1 MDHSVNRH
9 YINGA
14 FVEGDNFRDV
24 LNPATG
30 EVLAQ
35 VPMADTDLVDQA
47 VAAARAAQ
55 KEWAKVPAVERAA
68 YLFPLAKLIREHA
81 DFLADT
87 LVKEQGKVRGLAM
100 VEVMFT
106 ADYLEYMA
114 GWARRIKG
122 EVIESD
128 SKGER
133 ILMIRKP
140 LGVVAGILPW
150 NFPFFLIARKFAPAM
165 VAGNTCVIKPSTDTP
180 LNCFR
185 FTELL
190 DQIDLPKGVFNMFTA
205 PGAVGGEH
213 LAGHPDVDLVSMTG
227 SVPVGAK
234 IMEAASKNV
243 TKVNLELGGK
253 APAIVHKDA
262 DLELA
267 ATAIFNSRVIN
278 SGQVCNCAE
287 RVYVHEDVAEA
298 FTKLITEKMKGTKF
312 GDPSQTDDLDM
323 GPLINPG
330 AVESMEKI
338 VARAVEQGGEVVLG
352 GKRVD
357 GPGAFFE
364 PTVIVGVKQDADII
378 QEETFGPI
386 LPIITYS
393 DFDDAIAMANDS
405 EFGLTSSLYTKDLD
419 VAMKGIREIDFGE
432 TYINRHNFEAMQGFH
447 AGTRKSGIGGADG
460 EHGFYENTRTQ
471 VVYIQSHEGV

>member
-68 YLFPLAKLIREHA
+68 YLFPLAKLIRENA

-87 LVKEQGKVRGLAM
+87 LVKEQGKVQALAM
-100 VEVMFT
+100 IEVMFT

-190 DQIDLPKGVFNMFTA
+190 DQIGLPKGVFNMFTA

-287 RVYVHEDVAEA
+287 RVYVHEDVAEE

-312 GDPSQTDDLDM
+312 GDPSETADLDM

-330 AVESMEKI
+330 AVDSMEKI

>member
-14 FVEGDNFRDV
+14 FVEGGNFRDV

-35 VPMADTDLVDQA
+35 VPMADTALVDQA
-47 VAAARAAQ
+47 VGAARAAQ
-55 KEWAKVPAVERAA
+55 KAWAKVPAVERAA
-68 YLFPLAKLIREHA
+68 YLFPLADLIREHA

-298 FTKLITEKMKGTKF
+298 FTALITEKMKGTKV

-330 AVESMEKI
+330 AVDSMEKI

-364 PTVIVGVKQDADII
+364 PTVIVGVKQDSDII

-393 DFDDAIAMANDS
+393 DFDEAIAMANDS
-405 EFGLTSSLYTKDLD
+405 DFGLTSSLYTKDLD

>member
-1 MDHSVNRH
+1 M
-9 YINGA
+9 
-14 FVEGDNFRDV
+14 
-24 LNPATG
+24 
-30 EVLAQ
+30 
-35 VPMADTDLVDQA
+35 
-47 VAAARAAQ
+47 
-55 KEWAKVPAVERAA
+55 
-68 YLFPLAKLIREHA
+68 
-81 DFLADT
+81 
-87 LVKEQGKVRGLAM
+87 
-100 VEVMFT
+100 
-106 ADYLEYMA
+106 
-114 GWARRIKG
+114 
-122 EVIESD
+122 
-128 SKGER
+128 
-133 ILMIRKP
+133 
-140 LGVVAGILPW
+140 
-150 NFPFFLIARKFAPAM
+150 
-165 VAGNTCVIKPSTDTP
+165 
-180 LNCFR
+180 
-185 FTELL
+185 
-190 DQIDLPKGVFNMFTA
+190 
-205 PGAVGGEH
+205 
-213 LAGHPDVDLVSMTG
+213 
-227 SVPVGAK
+227 
-234 IMEAASKNV
+234 
-243 TKVNLELGGK
+243 NLELGGK

-298 FTKLITEKMKGTKF
+298 FTTLITEKMKGTKV

-330 AVESMEKI
+330 AVDSMEKI

-364 PTVIVGVKQDADII
+364 PTVIVGVKQDSDII

-393 DFDDAIAMANDS
+393 DFDEAIAMANDS
-405 EFGLTSSLYTKDLD
+405 DFGLTSSLYTKDLD

>member
-1 MDHSVNRH
+1 MDHTSNRH
-9 YINGA
+9 YINGT
-14 FVEGDNFRDV
+14 FIEGSNFREV
-24 LNPATG
+24 SNPATG
-30 EVLAQ
+30 EVIAQ
-35 VPMADTDLVDQA
+35 VPMADTALVDDA
-47 VAAARAAQ
+47 VAAARGAQ
-55 KEWAKVPAVERAA
+55 PAWAKLPAVERAQF
-68 YLFPLAKLIREHA
+68 LFPLAKLIREHA

-100 VEVMFT
+100 VEVQFT

-133 ILMIRKP
+133 ILLIRKP

-185 FTELL
+185 FSELL
-190 DQIDLPKGVFNMFTA
+190 DKIGLPPGVFNMFTA

-213 LAGHPDVDLVSMTG
+213 LAGHPGVDLVSMTG

-234 IMEAASKNV
+234 IMAAASKHV

-287 RVYVHEDVAEA
+287 RVYVHDDVAEA
-298 FTKLITEKMKGTKF
+298 FTKLIVAKMEGTRF
-312 GDPSQTDDLDM
+312 GDPSKTDDLDM

-330 AVESMEKI
+330 AVDSMEAI
-338 VARAVEQGGEVVLG
+338 VAKAVEQGGTVLCG

-364 PTVIVGVKQDADII
+364 PTVITGVSQDAAII

-393 DFDDAIAMANDS
+393 DIDEAIAMANDS

-419 VAMKGIREIDFGE
+419 VAMKGVREIDFGE